1 MEGPGTDAPLIHAD
15 RGKLEASL
23 ATLAET
29 IVRSDHGGS
38 LTVRAAAQPSSGLM
52 DIRFESPTVTTVPE
66 RLKRALSCRSGY
78 EFALR
83 SEEFTVFTAKSFIE
97 VMNGSLSVEAGGSG
111 LLCTVRLPLAE
122 MGQKKK

>member
-1 MEGPGTDAPLIHAD
+1 ME
-15 RGKLEASL
+15 
-23 ATLAET
+23 
-29 IVRSDHGGS
+29 
-38 LTVRAAAQPSSGLM
+38 
-52 DIRFESPTVTTVPE
+52 IRFESPTVTTVPE
-66 RLKRALSCRSGY
+66 RLKRALSCRPGD

-97 VMNGSLSVEAGGSG
+97 VMNGSLSVEAGASG